1 VQRYF
6 LSRSRALEQRLRT
19 CTIDESEQRERRRRR
34 PTSESKPPLGPLLSM
49 TIVGRVTVRVLIY
62 IDDIVVIIVV

>member
-1 VQRYF
+1 MQRYF
-6 LSRSRALEQRLRT
+6 LLRSSALEQRLRT

-49 TIVGRVTVRVLIY
+49 TIVGRVTVRVI
-62 IDDIVVIIVV
+62 IFVDDIVILFVV

>member
-1 VQRYF
+1 MQRYF

-34 PTSESKPPLGPLLSM
+34 PTSESKPPLGPLLYM